1 VLCGYSIILCVFR
14 PLQRRFLLCWL
25 GFSHEI
31 DMPIYTSLPRSA
43 IIFLYYLGVK
53 ASIRIVLAID
63 MTGHKSNLVLL
74 PRTLDSVSVHCHGE
88 RIILSSKLLIYYP
101 PSWLSEG

>member
-1 VLCGYSIILCVFR
+1 VCCLAIISIIILCVFR

-74 PRTLDSVSVHCHGE
+74 PRTLGQCE
-88 RIILSSKLLIYYP
+88 RSLSR
-101 PSWLSEG
+101 